1 MFGTEVISYIRS
13 LCVHDHMYL
22 VLKLLL
28 AAYYVKFF
36 FGFFKQMYIFNEKIY
51 LKVSDASQ
59 DIEKIVLRA
68 EFF

>member
-1 MFGTEVISYIRS
+1 MFGTEVLSYIRN
-13 LCVHDHMYL
+13 LCVHDHFYL
-22 VLKLLL
+22 VLKLL
-28 AAYYVKFF
+28 AAYYVRVFILFCRQRYKFS
-36 FGFFKQMYIFNEKIY
+36 EKIY

>member
-1 MFGTEVISYIRS
+1 
-13 LCVHDHMYL
+13 MY
-22 VLKLLL
+22 
-28 AAYYVKFF
+28 KFS
-36 FGFFKQMYIFNEKIY
+36 EKIY